1 MNNLKKLL
9 VVAVLGAQLNV
20 AATDAAPGAAATD
33 AAPSKTLS
41 EKLSYAAADVVEFAG
56 KHKTTLSL
64 TALALAVGAL
74 TAAGRVVKSRAAK
87 KNASVAQFW
96 SLVNKF
102 GIPATAA
109 AVALVGLSGAND
121 HFEGTE
127 KLTQWWNKQP
137 STEST
142 AAVDVEASPVRV
154 TPK

>member
-9 VVAVLGAQLNV
+9 VVAVLGAQLNL
-20 AATDAAPGAAATD
+20 AAAASSD
-33 AAPSKTLS
+33 ASEAASKTVG
-41 EKLSYAAADVVEFAG
+41 ERLSYAAQDVVEFAG

-154 TPK
+154 TAK